1 MYKTRVGVQNS
12 GTGRTSYMP
21 LNLVFTFMLG
31 SLTSFR
37 NDPCF
42 PYIGHKGNLNQAVAN
57 LKHNTCFLILML
69 NIKLDKIG

>member
-1 MYKTRVGVQNS
+1 
-12 GTGRTSYMP
+12 MP

-42 PYIGHKGNLNQAVAN
+42 PYMGHKGNLNQAVAN